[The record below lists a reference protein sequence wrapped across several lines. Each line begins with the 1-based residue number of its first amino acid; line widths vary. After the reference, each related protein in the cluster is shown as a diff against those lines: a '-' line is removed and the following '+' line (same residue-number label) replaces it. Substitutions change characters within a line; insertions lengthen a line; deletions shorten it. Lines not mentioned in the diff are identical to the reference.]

1 MQVALREMCSPLRTK
16 AAWVRKEALSIHKTA
31 QDTRIA
37 SSLSCVEI
45 FTALFYGH
53 VLSFNPYNPAW
64 EGRDRLIISKGH
76 GAISLYPILA
86 DLGYFDK
93 KELERVCAE
102 GTFLGG
108 IPDPVIPG
116 FETINGSLGHGPG
129 VGCGAAIAL
138 KRKRR
143 KETVFVLAGDGE
155 LCEGSVWEAVMFAS
169 MHRLDNLVLII
180 DRNNVSMLDFCKNI
194 IDLCPLEE
202 KLRAF
207 RWEVASVDG
216 HDPDDLALA
225 LTRMKC
231 AREERPKALI
241 AETIK
246 GKGVPCLEVDPL
258 SHIRNIRPEE
268 VDSII
273 EDTKWPR

>member
-1 MQVALREMCSPLRTK
+1 MQVARKEMCSPLRTK
-16 AAWVRKEALSIHKTA
+16 AAWVRKEALRVHKVA

-53 VLSFNPYNPAW
+53 VLRFNPYDPAW

-76 GAISLYPILA
+76 GAISLYPVLA
-86 DLGYFDK
+86 DLGYFER
-93 KELERVCAE
+93 KELDRVCAE

-116 FETINGSLGHGPG
+116 FETVNGSLGHGPG
-129 VGCGAAIAL
+129 VGCGVAIAL
-138 KRKRR
+138 KRKGKR
-143 KETVFVLAGDGE
+143 ETVFVLVGDGE

-194 IDLCPLEE
+194 IDLSPLEE
-202 KLRAF
+202 KFRAF
-207 RWEVASVDG
+207 GWEVSSVDG

-225 LTRMKC
+225 LSRLKSTQGN
-231 AREERPKALI
+231 RPKALI
-241 AETIK
+241 ADTIK
-246 GKGVPCLEVDPL
+246 GKGVPSLESDAL

-273 EDTKWPR
+273 EGMR